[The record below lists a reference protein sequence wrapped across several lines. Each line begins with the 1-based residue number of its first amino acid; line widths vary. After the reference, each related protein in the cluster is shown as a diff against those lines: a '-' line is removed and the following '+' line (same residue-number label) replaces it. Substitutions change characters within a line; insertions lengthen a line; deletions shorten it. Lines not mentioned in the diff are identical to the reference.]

1 MTMHV
6 EILGCSGGIGGNG
19 MRTTSLLIDDDI
31 LIDAG
36 TGVGDLTLERLQAI
50 DHVFITHAHLDHI
63 ACLPLMIDSVG
74 DMRPTPITM
83 HATAATLEIIRKHI
97 FNWHI
102 WPDFSVIPSAEQ
114 PFLRFATIEP
124 GQTVALG
131 QRSITAL
138 PAAHTV
144 PAVGYQV
151 KNERSGAS
159 LAFSGDTTV
168 CPPLWQA
175 LNRIVQLR
183 YLIIEAAF
191 ANRERE
197 LALLSK
203 HLCPALLLEELQHLQ
218 SRPEVLVTH
227 AKPSQVQEIAAE
239 IAAGGTAHRPRMLEA
254 GTILEL

>member
-1 MTMHV
+1 MRV

-36 TGVGDLTLERLQAI
+36 TGVGDLPLARLAKI

-74 DMRPTPITM
+74 DMRSTPLTM
-83 HATAATLEIIRKHI
+83 HATPATLEIIRKHI

-102 WPDFSVIPSAEQ
+102 WPDFSVIPTPERA
-114 PFLRFATIEP
+114 FLRFATLEP
-124 GQTVALG
+124 GQPVEIG
-131 QRSITAL
+131 QRSITPL

-144 PAVGYQV
+144 PAVGYAV
-151 KNERSGAS
+151 RNHASGAS
-159 LAFSGDTTV
+159 LAFSGDTCV
-168 CPPLWQA
+168 CPPLWEA
-175 LNRIVQLR
+175 VNRIAQLR

-191 ANRERE
+191 ANRDRE

-203 HLCPALLLEELQHLQ
+203 HLCPSLLLEELQHLQ
-218 SRPEVLVTH
+218 GRPEVLITH
-227 AKPSQVQEIAAE
+227 AKPGQLEEIAAE
-239 IAAGGTAHRPRMLEA
+239 IAAGDSVHRPRMLAA
-254 GTILEL
+254 GTVLEF

>member
-1 MTMHV
+1 MTKTTDNRAAMTMHV

-168 CPPLWQA
+168 
-175 LNRIVQLR
+175 
-183 YLIIEAAF
+183 
-191 ANRERE
+191 
-197 LALLSK
+197 
-203 HLCPALLLEELQHLQ
+203 
-218 SRPEVLVTH
+218 
-227 AKPSQVQEIAAE
+227 
-239 IAAGGTAHRPRMLEA
+239 
-254 GTILEL
+254 